1 MASNLVQDV
10 SDAQFAQQV
19 LQSNKLTLVDF
30 WAEWCGP
37 CKAIAPIVN
46 DIATAYEGKL
56 NVMKMNIDDNPETPN
71 QFQIKGIPT
80 LILFKD
86 GQMIDQIVG
95 AVPKDRLETMLKKHV
110 QSLSYKIKR
119 DALGGR
125 IERRCRASLFI
136 FQAILAFW
144 NGYSRQTV
152 KKTKI
157 LCNLTT
163 ADVQKDA
170 EFEKRANNG
179 CTPVT

>member
-110 QSLSYKIKR
+110 
-119 DALGGR
+119 
-125 IERRCRASLFI
+125 
-136 FQAILAFW
+136 
-144 NGYSRQTV
+144 
-152 KKTKI
+152 
-157 LCNLTT
+157 
-163 ADVQKDA
+163 
-170 EFEKRANNG
+170 
-179 CTPVT
+179 